1 MQINWNKIILVFVLI
16 FSIGVLFASNHI
28 NNARLLS
35 DIDVVIKPNSSF
47 FISADSIKKSINKYI
62 YASKDSISLSDV
74 EHEIDKNTFVE
85 KAQVYTMV
93 GNKLYVNVKQKEP
106 VARIITNDSIYYL
119 DKNSNFMSLSKLH
132 SADVP
137 IIFGFNQFSDLDYLT
152 KVSLMI
158 RDDKFLNQN
167 ITQIIINDNQE
178 INLKLSGLNT
188 FIELGHNNKL
198 EKKIQ
203 NLKAFYNRAIRK
215 NDMEK
220 YRKVNLQFENQV
232 VGVKKQ

>member
-1 MQINWNKIILVFVLI
+1 
-16 FSIGVLFASNHI
+16 
-28 NNARLLS
+28 
-35 DIDVVIKPNSSF
+35 
-47 FISADSIKKSINKYI
+47 
-62 YASKDSISLSDV
+62 
-74 EHEIDKNTFVE
+74 
-85 KAQVYTMV
+85 MV
-93 GNKLYVNVKQKEP
+93 GHKLFVNVKQKEP
-106 VARIITNDSIYYL
+106 VARIITNDSIFYL

-188 FIELGHNNKL
+188 VIELGHNNKL

-203 NLKAFYNRAIRK
+203 NLKAFYNRAFRR
-215 NDMEK
+215 NDLEK
-220 YRKVNLQFENQV
+220 YKKVNLQFENQV
-232 VGVKKQ
+232 VAVKK

>member
-1 MQINWNKIILVFVLI
+1 MRFNWSKILLVFVFL
-16 FSIGVLFASNHI
+16 FSIGILYASNYF
-28 NNARLLS
+28 NNNRLIE
-35 DIDVVIKPNSSF
+35 DIDVVIQPSSSF
-47 FISADSIKKSINKYI
+47 YISTDSVKNSIKRYI
-62 YASKDSISLSDV
+62 YTTKDSISITKIEDEL
-74 EHEIDKNTFVE
+74 DKNTFVE
-85 KAQVYTMV
+85 KSQVYTMV
-93 GNKLYVNVKQKEP
+93 GHKLFVNVKQKEP
-106 VARIITNDSIYYL
+106 VARIITNDSIFYL

-152 KVSLMI
+152 KISLMI

-167 ITQIIINDNQE
+167 ITQITINDNQE

-203 NLKAFYNRAIRK
+203 NLKAFYNRAVRK
-215 NDMEK
+215 NDIEK
-220 YRKVNLQFENQV
+220 YKEVNLQFENQV
-232 VGVKKQ
+232 VAVKK

>member
-1 MQINWNKIILVFVLI
+1 MRFNWSKILLVFVFL
-16 FSIGVLFASNHI
+16 FSIGIFYASNYF
-28 NNARLLS
+28 NNNRLIE
-35 DIDVVIKPNSSF
+35 DIDVVIQPNSSF
-47 FISADSIKKSINKYI
+47 YISTDSIKNIINRYI
-62 YASKDSISLSDV
+62 YTTKDSISITKIEDEL
-74 EHEIDKNTFVE
+74 DKNTFVE
-85 KAQVYTMV
+85 KSQVYTMV
-93 GNKLYVNVKQKEP
+93 GHKLFVHVKQKQP
-106 VARIITNDSIYYL
+106 VARVITNDSIFYL

-152 KVSLMI
+152 KISLMI

-215 NDMEK
+215 NDIEK
-220 YRKVNLQFENQV
+220 YKEVNLQFENQV
-232 VGVKKQ
+232 VAVKK

>member
-1 MQINWNKIILVFVLI
+1 MRFNWSKILLVFVFL
-16 FSIGVLFASNHI
+16 FSIGILYASNYF
-28 NNARLLS
+28 NNNRLIK

-47 FISADSIKKSINKYI
+47 YISTDSIKNSIKRYI
-62 YASKDSISLSDV
+62 YTTKDSISIMKIEDEL
-74 EHEIDKNTFVE
+74 DKNTFVE
-85 KAQVYTMV
+85 KSQVYTMV
-93 GNKLYVNVKQKEP
+93 GHKLFVNVKQKEP
-106 VARIITNDSIYYL
+106 VARIITNDSIFYL

-203 NLKAFYNRAIRK
+203 NLKAFYNRAVRK
-215 NDMEK
+215 NDIEK
-220 YRKVNLQFENQV
+220 YKEVNLQFENQV
-232 VGVKKQ
+232 VAVKK

>member
-1 MQINWNKIILVFVLI
+1 
-16 FSIGVLFASNHI
+16 
-28 NNARLLS
+28 
-35 DIDVVIKPNSSF
+35 
-47 FISADSIKKSINKYI
+47 
-62 YASKDSISLSDV
+62 
-74 EHEIDKNTFVE
+74 
-85 KAQVYTMV
+85 MV
-93 GNKLYVNVKQKEP
+93 GNKLFVNVKQKEP
-106 VARIITNDSIYYL
+106 VARVITNDSIFYL

-215 NDMEK
+215 NDIEK
-220 YRKVNLQFENQV
+220 YKEVNLQFENQV
-232 VGVKKQ
+232 VAVKK

>member
-1 MQINWNKIILVFVLI
+1 MRFNWSKILLFFVFI
-16 FSIGVLFASNHI
+16 FSIGILYASNYF
-28 NNARLLS
+28 NNNRAIA
-35 DIDVVIKPNSSF
+35 DIDVVIQPNSSF
-47 FISADSIKKSINKYI
+47 YISTDSIKNSIKRYI
-62 YASKDSISLSDV
+62 YSTKDSISITKIEDEL
-74 EHEIDKNTFVE
+74 DKNTFVE
-85 KAQVYTMV
+85 KSQVYAMV
-93 GNKLYVNVKQKEP
+93 GNKLFVNVKQKEP
-106 VARIITNDSIYYL
+106 VARIITNDSIFYL

-152 KVSLMI
+152 KISLMI

-203 NLKAFYNRAIRK
+203 NLKAFYNRAVRK
-215 NDMEK
+215 NDIEK
-220 YRKVNLQFENQV
+220 YKEINLQFENQV
-232 VGVKKQ
+232 VAVKK

>member
-1 MQINWNKIILVFVLI
+1 MQFNWSKILLVFVFL
-16 FSIGVLFASNHI
+16 FSIGILYASNYF
-28 NNARLLS
+28 NNNRLIE
-35 DIDVVIKPNSSF
+35 DIDVVIQPNSSF
-47 FISADSIKKSINKYI
+47 YISTDSVKNSIKKYI
-62 YASKDSISLSDV
+62 YTSKDSISITKIEDEL
-74 EHEIDKNTFVE
+74 DKNTFVE
-85 KAQVYTMV
+85 KSQVYTAV
-93 GNKLYVNVKQKEP
+93 GHKLFVNIKQKEP
-106 VARIITNDSIYYL
+106 VARIITNDSIFYL
-119 DKNSNFMSLSKLH
+119 DKNSSFMSLSKLH

-167 ITQIIINDNQE
+167 ITQIIINENQE

-203 NLKAFYNRAIRK
+203 NLKAFYNRAVRK
-215 NDMEK
+215 NDIEK
-220 YRKVNLQFENQV
+220 YKEINLQFENQV
-232 VGVKKQ
+232 VAVKK